1 VTADCNFPAQ
11 MWRTGACCK
20 VVSKMGPIWHSGFGN
35 CGEYE
40 PVFNFVVCWC
50 CCCSLSYSWMYNN
63 VRSPASSKHLTLC
76 SSHSACLYLEDDE
89 GRTFSKHMP
98 VSWQDANNHTE
109 QWHEI
114 CIISVWRE
122 ERNNPTLNHLKLYIK
137 LNIWWNLHKTASR
150 FTADTLAMAVAQFEA
165 KLVCSH
171 FWLVHGSCLVW
182 ILA

>member
-1 VTADCNFPAQ
+1 MISTA
-11 MWRTGACCK
+11 GS
-20 VVSKMGPIWHSGFGN
+20 V
-35 CGEYE
+35 
-40 PVFNFVVCWC
+40 PVLTFVVCCCCSCCCCC
-50 CCCSLSYSWMYNN
+50 CCCSLSCSWRYNN

-114 CIISVWRE
+114 CIISIWRE

-137 LNIWWNLHKTASR
+137 LNIWWNLHKTAIT
-150 FTADTLAMAVAQFEA
+150 FTTDTLTMAVAQFEA